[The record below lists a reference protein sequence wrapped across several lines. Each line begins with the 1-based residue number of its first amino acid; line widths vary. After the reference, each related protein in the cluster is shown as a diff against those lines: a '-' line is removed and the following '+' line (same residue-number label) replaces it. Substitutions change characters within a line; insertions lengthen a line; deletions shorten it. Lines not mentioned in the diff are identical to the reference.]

1 MEEEIGVTIP
11 VEVPDDEPM
20 LIGRPDKPHRLRRK
34 GLADGRDLAR
44 AIGQQEIAVARDVR
58 LQEDVGLAVLVEIP
72 HDDRIGVRGPGDP
85 EVIARPAL
93 PGTGGGSPVRK
104 QNSARVARVAGD
116 IEQVRVAVAVEV
128 ARIEIVV
135 LVAPGVRRGRL
146 STHRS

>member
-1 MEEEIGVTIP
+1 
-11 VEVPDDEPM
+11 
-20 LIGRPDKPHRLRRK
+20 
-34 GLADGRDLAR
+34 DGRDFAGT
-44 AIGQQEIAVARDVR
+44 IGQDDVTVARDVR
-58 LQEDVGLAVLVEIP
+58 LQEDVGLAVPVEVP

-93 PGTGGGSPVRK
+93 PGNGGGGAVRE

-128 ARIEIVV
+128 AGIEIVV

-146 STHRS
+146 STGPS